1 MAGASRVAAGDR
13 KGRSADDASARGAA
27 GDRRSRSATPEAL
40 RSADDVRGNGAAG
53 DRNDDDVRGN
63 GDGMAFAHP
72 EQEAA
77 RREAAAREG
86 QWQAAMRA
94 RRGGGDALAGQKH

>member
-1 MAGASRVAAGDR
+1 MGG
-13 KGRSADDASARGAA
+13 ASARGAA
-27 GDRRSRSATPEAL
+27 GDRRGRGGTPEAL
-40 RSADDVRGNGAAG
+40 RSA
-53 DRNDDDVRGN
+53 DDVRGN

-77 RREAAAREG
+77 RRDAAAREG

-94 RRGGGDALAGQKH
+94 RRGGGDALAGQKQ